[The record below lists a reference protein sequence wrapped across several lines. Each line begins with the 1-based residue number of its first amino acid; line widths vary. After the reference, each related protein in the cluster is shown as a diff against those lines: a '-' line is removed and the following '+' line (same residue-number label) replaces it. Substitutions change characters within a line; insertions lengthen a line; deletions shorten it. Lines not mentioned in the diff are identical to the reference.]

1 VYVYALAGAARE
13 IEVGFLTRMRE
24 EMAHLHW
31 LISGN
36 PSMKFPRT
44 D

>member
-1 VYVYALAGAARE
+1 MYALAGAARE
-13 IEVGFLTRMRE
+13 IEVGFLTRMRGE
-24 EMAHLHW
+24 VAHLHW

-36 PSMKFPRT
+36 PSRKFAGT